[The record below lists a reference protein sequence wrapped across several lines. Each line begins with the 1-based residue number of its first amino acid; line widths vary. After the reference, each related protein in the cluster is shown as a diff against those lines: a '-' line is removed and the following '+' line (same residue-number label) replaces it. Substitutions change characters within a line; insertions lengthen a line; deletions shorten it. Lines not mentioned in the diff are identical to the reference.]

1 MNIWWESWSDFWAM
15 GKHGVY
21 VWGSYGVALLLVLA
35 EVVQARRARQQ
46 ALLEVRMQ
54 RKVTESATGAPSS

>member
-21 VWGSYGVALLLVLA
+21 VWGSYGVALLLVWV
-35 EVVQARRARQQ
+35 EVVQARRARRQ
-46 ALLEVRMQ
+46 ALIEVRMQ